1 MHAPASV
8 CVARALHTS
17 TSGGGAAT
25 GLEFSRREKQPW
37 RGRNDKFESVN
48 YREHRGNFDRTSEQ
62 STFAEGKCVW
72 VCARARPVEFYLF
85 LGGDFRF
92 SSSCTIQLV
101 ALHPAKEEIPTETL
115 CFEKAIVCRV

>member
-8 CVARALHTS
+8 CVARAFHTS

-25 GLEFSRREKQPW
+25 GLEFSMREKQPW
-37 RGRNDKFESVN
+37 RGRNDKFESVK

-62 STFAEGKCVW
+62 STSAEGKCVW
-72 VCARARPVEFYLF
+72 VRARARPVEFYLISF
-85 LGGDFRF
+85 CWGGDFRF

-101 ALHPAKEEIPTETL
+101 ALHTG
-115 CFEKAIVCRV
+115 